1 MDPKEVILMIFGI
14 VLVSS
19 LLTIGGC
26 FLYFYKEDKELERK
40 WHYELMH
47 LKNLRS
53 EQWCLDSIDRALDDA
68 LFWNNLSSIYLNAGL
83 DDEGRLYYSMAHD
96 ILEGITGR
104 RMKPYGYIP
113 RGVEIC
119 KVG

>member
-1 MDPKEVILMIFGI
+1 MKLILILIGI
-14 VLVSS
+14 VLGVS
-19 LLTIGGC
+19 LLMLIGW
-26 FLYFYKEDKELERK
+26 YFYWYEEDKKLDREAFFNLA
-40 WHYELMH
+40 YV
-47 LKNLRS
+47 KNLRT
-53 EQWCLDSIDRALDDA
+53 QKRCLDSIDRALDDA

-96 ILEGITGR
+96 ILEGISGR

>member
-1 MDPKEVILMIFGI
+1 MKLILILIGI
-14 VLVSS
+14 VLGVS
-19 LLTIGGC
+19 LLMLIGW
-26 FLYFYKEDKELERK
+26 YFYWYEEDKKLDREAFFNLA
-40 WHYELMH
+40 YV
-47 LKNLRS
+47 KNLRT
-53 EQWCLDSIDRALDDA
+53 QKWCLDSIDRALDDA

-96 ILEGITGR
+96 ILEGISGR